1 MSADGKAVYWVS
13 FLDGLQ
19 RVLLFTEDFKLAYK
33 ASQVSYAASFNV
45 SHFVTDSYSSFI
57 SLAFLPMVVLL

>member
-33 ASQVSYAASFNV
+33 ASQVSCKESFDDV
-45 SHFVTDSYSSFI
+45 MLTEGYCFSAQVEIT
-57 SLAFLPMVVLL
+57 